1 MEGYEYI
8 STPCSQACLLLF
20 FILALNADNHVS
32 SHPIQALRP
41 ILSANSNPRAGLSLA
56 NVWNES
62 ESSRGPIMNV
72 FSFFF
77 NTTGL

>member
-1 MEGYEYI
+1 MNI
-8 STPCSQACLLLF
+8 SQRHAVKPVYFSV
-20 FILALNADNHVS
+20 FIRALNADNHVS

-41 ILSANSNPRAGLSLA
+41 TLSVNSNPRAGLSLA

-72 FSFFF
+72 FSFFSS
-77 NTTGL
+77 TTGL